1 MRIRRVIAGLAAM
14 TALVAALLSTA
25 GPALAQPTTPPAAAT
40 GSLPE
45 GFPDDLRRYVDGTDE
60 FRAAPWFS
68 GACADRGGDIGAYV
82 NAVMPVED
90 RLMYWT
96 ASDEQKTVML
106 GAGLTP
112 GEASIARRIVAERS
126 EPPKEMLPNV
136 FPAGDSDY
144 RLPEPTCADD
154 VQRWTGGSAWN
165 TWGFEWSPRPDAQ
178 SMVEIGKELGD
189 RSVPDQAWIQPC
201 AVHFSYCSHAFFV
214 DCDNSDPATG
224 DQTRCLAWN
233 RAVGNLFGGTA
244 VWIDANT
251 SLSDRIQQFT
261 DGAFEAQYAGG
272 QAVARGF
279 AWAWDKGAAVAR
291 FVTDPQSVI
300 DDWANSSR
308 DSAVELSARVLDGL
322 ASVGRFD
329 PSADWFLRW
338 YAYST
343 GIGIIVMGAM
353 TLLALWRAAAKGETI
368 KTISGDLFGYMPA
381 GIVLMLFA
389 PMFATLLVTVANNA
403 SDSISRTVGPDMGEL
418 ITNLQLFTGELT
430 ATDLA
435 GGVLV
440 GLILFLLLIAGALAV
455 FFGLLMHQVALPMLA
470 VASGIG
476 FGMWVHPQW
485 RKKALRPVLVFIA
498 IVFSKPLLFLLLGTV
513 TGLLNSAM
521 TEGGDG
527 KLGALGQLC
536 LVVVAFLVVGLAP
549 WSLLRYA
556 PLLPS
561 RADSAGFGQS
571 SSLMAG
577 AIGGAGTAM
586 WWTGRGGPGRN
597 GATGRHGGS
606 ERLPAGGGGD
616 GGGGG
621 GGSGSHGT
629 RDGDGGSAGSPTAA
643 RFADSLG
650 SDAGTRTHRGT
661 GAARRVTSGLGSA
674 ARGMGKAAMVAT
686 PIAAQ
691 AASGA
696 LNKARSTAESA
707 PGDAESGS
715 GE

>member
-1 MRIRRVIAGLAAM
+1 MVIRQFIAGLAAVA
-14 TALVAALLSTA
+14 ALVAALLTTA
-25 GPALAQPTTPPAAAT
+25 VPAAAEPTSPPAAAT
-40 GSLPE
+40 GSLPQ
-45 GFPDDLRRYVDGTDE
+45 GFPDDLRQYVDGTDE
-60 FRAAPWFS
+60 FRSAPWFS
-68 GACADRGGDIGAYV
+68 GACVDRGGDIGAYV
-82 NAVMPVED
+82 NAVMLVED

-96 ASDEQKTVML
+96 ANDEQKALML
-106 GAGLTP
+106 GAGLP
-112 GEASIARRIVAERS
+112 SSDASVARGIVTKRV
-126 EPPKEMLPNV
+126 EPPKEMLPRV
-136 FPAGDSDY
+136 FPAGDPSY

-154 VQRWTGGSAWN
+154 IRRWAGTRAWN
-165 TWGFEWSPRPDAQ
+165 SWGFEWSPRPDAQ
-178 SMVEIGKELGD
+178 SMVEIAKELGD
-189 RSVPDQAWIQPC
+189 RSVPELAWVQPC
-201 AVHFSYCSHAFFV
+201 SVHFSYCSHAYFV
-214 DCDNSDPATG
+214 DCTNSDPATG
-224 DQTRCLAWN
+224 DHTRCLAWN
-233 RAVGNLFGGTA
+233 RTVGNLFAGTA
-244 VWIDANT
+244 EWIDANT

-261 DGAFEAQYAGG
+261 DGALEAQYAGG
-272 QAVARGF
+272 RAVARGF
-279 AWAWDKGAAVAR
+279 AWAWDKGAGVVR

-381 GIVLMLFA
+381 GVVLMLFA
-389 PMFATLLVTVANNA
+389 PMFATLLVTVANDA
-403 SDSISRTVGPDMGEL
+403 SDSIARTVGPDMGEL
-418 ITNLQLFTGELT
+418 ITNLQLFTGKLT

-513 TGLLNSAM
+513 TSLLNSAVSD
-521 TEGGDG
+521 GGDG
-527 KLGALGQLC
+527 KLGTLGQLC

-561 RADSAGFGQS
+561 RSDAAGFGQS

-577 AIGGAGTAM
+577 AIGGVGTAM
-586 WWTGRGGPGRN
+586 WWTSRGGPGRH
-597 GATGRHGGS
+597 GATGRSGGS
-606 ERLPAGGGGD
+606 DRPTPAD
-616 GGGGG
+616 GG
-621 GGSGSHGT
+621 GGSGPQGA
-629 RDGDGGSAGSPTAA
+629 RDGGGGSAASPTGA
-643 RFADSLG
+643 RFVGALG
-650 SDAGTRTHRGT
+650 TESGTRPRRGAA
-661 GAARRVTSGLGSA
+661 GARRVTSGLGSV
-674 ARGMGKAAMVAT
+674 ARGMGKAAMAAT